1 MRNLLRL
8 LLTRHATYV
17 LVSGLLLGAF
27 QWLICAVVS
36 SVDVSGA
43 LGALVQSLPPLM
55 QSMVSER
62 FFGGFSKSSLLA
74 FGWAHPIAQALG
86 AALAIVLATQAV
98 AGESEAG
105 TIELTLGQP
114 LARGRYLAAQVV
126 FALAAIAFVT
136 LAGLAG
142 SVVGG
147 RVYGLEPFP
156 LAALARLG
164 LDYLAMQTA
173 LFGLTLMFSAFGRE
187 GGRVALLGFLCALVS
202 YLVHVIGT
210 MWDKWKPLVAYT
222 LHAYY
227 VPRDILVDHAGV
239 ARPAAILFAVALA
252 GVTAAW
258 ARLRTRDL
266 P

>member
-8 LLTRHATYV
+8 LLARHGAYV
-17 LVSGLLLGAF
+17 LVSGLLLGGF
-27 QWLICAVVS
+27 QWLLCAVVAS
-36 SVDVSGA
+36 TDVSGA
-43 LGALVQSLPPLM
+43 LDLLVQSLPPMM
-55 QSMVSER
+55 QSVVAEQLL
-62 FFGGFSKSSLLA
+62 GGFSKTGLMA
-74 FGWAHPIAQALG
+74 FGWGHPIAQALG

-114 LARGRYLAAQVV
+114 FARGRYLAAHVV
-126 FALAAIAFVT
+126 FALAALAAVT

-142 SVVGG
+142 TVAGA
-147 RVYGLEPFP
+147 RFYGLEPFR

-164 LDYLAMQTA
+164 LDFVA
-173 LFGLTLMFSAFGRE
+173 LQAALLGLTLMFSAFGRE
-187 GGRVALLGFLCALVS
+187 GGRVALLGFLVALVS

-210 MWDKWKPLVAYT
+210 MWDAWKPLVPWT

-227 VPRDILVDHAGV
+227 VPKDILVDGAGV
-239 ARPAAILFAVALA
+239 ARPVATLLAVALG
-252 GVTAAW
+252 GVLVAW
-258 ARLRTRDL
+258 ARLRRRDL